1 MPVVKESTYFKNSYT
16 DISAFCH
23 KYHEPIIIT
32 ANGKNDIA
40 VMSMNTY
47 EEITGIKNLINLL
60 ETADNEI
67 ENGKYIT
74 EEEMDKKLDL
84 L

>member
-1 MPVVKESTYFKNSYT
+1 MPVIKESTYFKNSYS

-32 ANGKNDIA
+32 SNGKNDIA
-40 VMSMNTY
+40 VMSMDTY
-47 EEITGIKNLINLL
+47 DEITGIKNLINLL
-60 ETADNEI
+60 ETADNDI
-67 ENGKYIT
+67 ENGNFLT

>member
-1 MPVVKESTYFKNSYT
+1 MPVVKESTYFKNSYS
-16 DISAFCH
+16 DISEFCH
-23 KYHEPIIIT
+23 KYQEPIIIT
-32 ANGKNDIA
+32 DNGKNDIA